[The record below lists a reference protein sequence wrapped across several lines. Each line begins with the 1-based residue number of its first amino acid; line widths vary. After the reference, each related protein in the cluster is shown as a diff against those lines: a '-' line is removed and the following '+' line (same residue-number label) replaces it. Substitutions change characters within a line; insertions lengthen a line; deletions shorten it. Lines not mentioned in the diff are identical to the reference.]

1 MSFGEKKLKK
11 KKINKFNSSFNK
23 YYFSDQLN
31 SYESNLNFIKS
42 NDNTD
47 TTDTNN
53 KYVVSYIFIFI
64 FTTLIYLLFSYL
76 ISYYFNNIHVD
87 ILTDVSN
94 LVNLSLSPSVDILQK
109 LNILELNKINLFKFL
124 NII

>member
-31 SYESNLNFIKS
+31 SYEGNLNFVKS
-42 NDNTD
+42 NEN
-47 TTDTNN
+47 TDTNN
-53 KYVVSYIFIFI
+53 KYVVSYVFIFI
-64 FTTLIYLLFSYL
+64 LTTLIYLFFSYL
-76 ISYYFNNIHVD
+76 ISYYFDNIYVD
-87 ILTDVSN
+87 ILTDISN
-94 LVNLSLSPSVDILQK
+94 LFNLSLSPSINTLQK

>member
-1 MSFGEKKLKK
+1 MSFGGKKLKK

-42 NDNTD
+42 NDNTN
-47 TTDTNN
+47 TNN

-64 FTTLIYLLFSYL
+64 FTTLIYLFFSYL
-76 ISYYFNNIHVD
+76 ISYYFDNIYID
-87 ILTDVSN
+87 IITDISN
-94 LVNLSLSPSVDILQK
+94 LVNSSLSSSGSILQK

>member
-1 MSFGEKKLKK
+1 MSFGKKKLKK

-31 SYESNLNFIKS
+31 SYESDLNFIKL
-42 NDNTD
+42 NDN
-47 TTDTNN
+47 TDTNN
-53 KYVVSYIFIFI
+53 KYIVSYIFIFI
-64 FTTLIYLLFSYL
+64 FTTLIYLFFSYL
-76 ISYYFNNIHVD
+76 ISYYFDNIYVD
-87 ILTDVSN
+87 ILADISN
-94 LVNLSLSPSVDILQK
+94 LVNSSLSLPGDILQK

>member
-1 MSFGEKKLKK
+1 MSFGKKKLKK

-31 SYESNLNFIKS
+31 SYESDLNFIKL
-42 NDNTD
+42 NDN
-47 TTDTNN
+47 TDTNN
-53 KYVVSYIFIFI
+53 KYIVSYIFIFI
-64 FTTLIYLLFSYL
+64 FTTLIYLFFSYL
-76 ISYYFNNIHVD
+76 ISYYFDNIYVD
-87 ILTDVSN
+87 ILTDISN
-94 LVNLSLSPSVDILQK
+94 LVNSSLSLSGDILQK

>member
-31 SYESNLNFIKS
+31 SYESNLNFIES
-42 NDNTD
+42 NNN
-47 TTDTNN
+47 TDTNN

-76 ISYYFNNIHVD
+76 ISYYFNNIHID

>member
-31 SYESNLNFIKS
+31 SYESDLNFIKL
-42 NDNTD
+42 NDN
-47 TTDTNN
+47 TDTNN
-53 KYVVSYIFIFI
+53 KYIVSYIFIFI

-76 ISYYFNNIHVD
+76 ISYYFTNIYVD
-87 ILTDVSN
+87 ILADISN

>member
-1 MSFGEKKLKK
+1 MSFDEKKLKK

-31 SYESNLNFIKS
+31 SYESNLNFIGS
-42 NDNTD
+42 NDN
-47 TTDTNN
+47 TDTNN

-76 ISYYFNNIHVD
+76 ISYYFNNIYVD
-87 ILTDVSN
+87 ILADISN

>member
-31 SYESNLNFIKS
+31 SYEGNLNFVKS
-42 NDNTD
+42 NEN
-47 TTDTNN
+47 TDTNN
-53 KYVVSYIFIFI
+53 KYVVSYVFIFI
-64 FTTLIYLLFSYL
+64 LTTLIYLFFSYL
-76 ISYYFNNIHVD
+76 ISYYFDNIYVD
-87 ILTDVSN
+87 ILTDISN
-94 LVNLSLSPSVDILQK
+94 LVNLSLSPSINTLQK